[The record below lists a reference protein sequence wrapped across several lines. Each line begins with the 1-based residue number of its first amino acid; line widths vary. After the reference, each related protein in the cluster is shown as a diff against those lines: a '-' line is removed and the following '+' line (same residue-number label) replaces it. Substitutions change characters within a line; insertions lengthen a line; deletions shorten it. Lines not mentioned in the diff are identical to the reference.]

1 MKISAQQVEHVARLA
16 RLEVSSDEKNDLTQ
30 QMNRI
35 LVYMEKLNE
44 LDTTGVAATSHVVD
58 LQNAFRQDLVQESLS
73 RDESLANAPE
83 SNDAEFVV
91 PRVI

>member
-1 MKISAQQVEHVARLA
+1 MKITAEEVEHVARLA
-16 RLEVSSDEKNDLTQ
+16 RLDVSSNEKEHLTQ

-44 LDTTGVAATSHVVD
+44 LDTNGVAATSHVVD
-58 LQNAFRQDLVQESLS
+58 LQNAFRQDQVRESLS
-73 RDESLANAPE
+73 RDESLANAPD
-83 SNDAEFVV
+83 SNDVEFIV